1 MPSMPTAPRPAVARA
16 VAAIVTILSVGAI
29 LRLWD
34 LAHLPPAHYR
44 DVAITAL
51 DALSAAAGH
60 PRLHYVYDEGLFAN
74 LMGLVFLVL
83 GAGDAAVR
91 LPGALAGLATCYGV
105 ARLGR
110 ALGAPRAGLY
120 GAALLAVSLWHVI
133 LSRSGFRAVL
143 LPLVLVFS
151 MALLVEGLR
160 GGRTWRMAGAGALF
174 GLMAHTYPASRAA
187 VLIVPLYLSAEL
199 GLDSTAWRRATR
211 GLLLFALT
219 ASVVAGPMLVHYLRH
234 PRDFNNP
241 DRIVSVFS
249 PRLEAGAAG
258 AYLKQNVAATAGM
271 FHLCGDTNGR
281 HNLPGAPLLDP
292 LTGALFIAGL
302 LIALGMPGGRFAGL
316 AARPRGT
323 AGLLLAWVPVMLLPN
338 LLSVEGVPHALRSAG
353 VLPAV
358 MLLAGFGA
366 QAAVEF
372 LGARAGR
379 RVTVAVVI
387 LAGLL
392 MAGATAR
399 RYFVVWGR
407 DPAIAAAHDA
417 AYRAAARLLLAAPP
431 GVGRYLVANGTGF
444 PVHGHPAEVQS
455 YMFELRAAPPVILGP
470 KDAAALV
477 LGGRPA
483 LVALVRRDDTILEV
497 IRNLNPGATIE
508 AVTAPGLSPDSPVYR
523 IN

>member
-1 MPSMPTAPRPAVARA
+1 VVAI
-16 VAAIVTILSVGAI
+16 AAILSVGAI

-74 LMGLVFLVL
+74 LMGLVFLVF
-83 GAGDAAVR
+83 GASDVTVR
-91 LPGALAGLATCYGV
+91 LPGALLGLATCYGV
-105 ARLGR
+105 VRLGR
-110 ALGAPRAGLY
+110 ALEAPRAGLY
-120 GAALLAVSLWHVI
+120 GAFLLAVSLWHVI
-133 LSRSGFRAVL
+133 LSRSGFRVVL
-143 LPLVLVFS
+143 LPLLLVFS
-151 MALLVEGLR
+151 IALLVEGLR
-160 GGRTWRMAGAGALF
+160 HGRVWRMAGAGALF
-174 GLMAHTYPASRAA
+174 GLMAHTYPASRAT
-187 VLIVPLYLSAEL
+187 VFIVPFYLWAEL
-199 GLDSTAWRRATR
+199 GLDSAAWRRAAR
-211 GLLLFALT
+211 GLLLFVLAAT
-219 ASVVAGPMLVHYLRH
+219 TVAAPMLSHYVRH

-271 FHLCGDTNGR
+271 FHLRGDANAR
-281 HNLPGAPLLDP
+281 HNLPGAPLLGP
-292 LTGALFIAGL
+292 LTGVLFIAGL
-302 LIALGMPGGRFAGL
+302 LIALGMLGGRFATL

-358 MLLAGFGA
+358 MLLAGLAA

-379 RVTVAVVI
+379 RAAIAVVI
-387 LAGLL
+387 LTGLV
-392 MAGATAR
+392 MTGATAH

-407 DPAIAAAHDA
+407 DPAVASAHDA
-417 AYRAAARLLLAAPP
+417 AYRAAARALLSAAP

-444 PVHGHPAEVQS
+444 PVHGQPAEVQA
-455 YMFELRAAPPVILGP
+455 YLFEMRAAPPVILGP

-477 LGGRPA
+477 LEGRPA
-483 LVALVRRDDTILEV
+483 LVALVRRDDAILDV
-497 IRNLNPGATIE
+497 IRRLNPGATIE
-508 AVTAPGLSPDSPVYR
+508 VVTAPGLSPDSPVYR